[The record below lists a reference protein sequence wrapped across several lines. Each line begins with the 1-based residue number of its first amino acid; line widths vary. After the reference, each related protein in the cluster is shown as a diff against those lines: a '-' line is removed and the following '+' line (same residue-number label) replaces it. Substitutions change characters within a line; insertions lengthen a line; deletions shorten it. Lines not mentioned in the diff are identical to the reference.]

1 MTATIDTNVLVVAV
15 HASHPGQDR
24 ARALLD
30 WVAAGPG
37 VFHVFWPALM
47 GFLRIVTHPSIFAR
61 PLSPDDAMAAVD
73 RLVDRPHVRVGGEL
87 DQFWAA
93 YRRVADEVTPRGNLV
108 PDAHLVALMLEH
120 GVSTIWSND
129 RDLRK
134 FGGITVKDPF
144 ADRYVT
150 GFE

>member
-1 MTATIDTNVLVVAV
+1 MTATVDTNVLVLAV
-15 HASHPGQDR
+15 HASHPRQDR

-30 WVAAGPG
+30 WVAAGPA
-37 VFHVFWPALM
+37 VVHLFWPALM

-61 PLSPDDAMAAVD
+61 PLNPDDAIAAVD
-73 RLVDRPHVRVGGEL
+73 RLVGRPHVRVGGEL
-87 DQFWAA
+87 DDFWAS
-93 YRRVADEVTPRGNLV
+93 YRRVAGEVTLRGNLV
-108 PDAHLVALMLEH
+108 PDAHLVALMHEH
-120 GVSTIWSND
+120 GVTTIWSND

-144 ADRYVT
+144 AEKYST